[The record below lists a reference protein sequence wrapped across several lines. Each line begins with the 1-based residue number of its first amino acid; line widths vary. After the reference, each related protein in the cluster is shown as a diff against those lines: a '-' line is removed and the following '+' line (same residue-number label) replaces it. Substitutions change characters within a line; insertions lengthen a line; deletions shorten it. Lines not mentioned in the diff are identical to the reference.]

1 MVHQHTH
8 RLPVTHRT
16 MTTSQRLRH
25 KQQKESG
32 LDWGGIA
39 KVVFFA
45 ATIMLAAFLVT
56 IVMG

>member
-1 MVHQHTH
+1 
-8 RLPVTHRT
+8 

-25 KQQKESG
+25 KQHKENG

-45 ATIMLAAFLVT
+45 ATVMLAAFLVT
-56 IVMG
+56 LVMG